1 MGNEN
6 GRKATT
12 PLPPPLPPNKKEEEF
27 LKAMEEINYNK
38 KGIFVCTKLTQ
49 YQNSLKA

>member
-12 PLPPPLPPNKKEEEF
+12 PLHPPPPKQKRRKF